1 MPRKRPKVRPSSV
14 ERSALLAMGRQGV
27 VRPRDL
33 ERHGVSR
40 VHLSRLAA
48 RGLVRR
54 LGRGLYAAPDVELTE
69 HHSLAEA
76 AKRVPKGV
84 VCLLS
89 ALRFHGLTTQNP
101 FEVWMAIDHKA
112 WRPATADPPLRLVHM
127 SGPSA
132 AAGVETHTI
141 EGVPV
146 RIFSAAKT
154 VADCFR
160 YRNKIGLDVALEA
173 LRDYRRR
180 QRGGIEALW
189 RFAAICR
196 VSRVM
201 FPYIE
206 ATS

>member
-1 MPRKRPKVRPSSV
+1 MPRKRPKGALSPVQR
-14 ERSALLAMGRQGV
+14 ALLVVRRQGV

-33 ERHGVSR
+33 EKHGVSR
-40 VHLSRLAA
+40 ADLSRLAQ

-54 LGRGLYAAPDVELTE
+54 LDRGLYAVPNAEVTE

-76 AKRVPKGV
+76 AKRVPNGV

-101 FEVWMAIDHKA
+101 FEVWMAISHKA
-112 WRPATADPPLRLVHM
+112 WRPRSANPPLRLVHM

-132 AAGVETHTI
+132 AAGIETHRI

-146 RIFSAAKT
+146 RIFAAAKT

-173 LRDYRRR
+173 LRDYRRLH
-180 QRGGIEALW
+180 RGDMDALW
-189 RFAAICR
+189 RFASICR